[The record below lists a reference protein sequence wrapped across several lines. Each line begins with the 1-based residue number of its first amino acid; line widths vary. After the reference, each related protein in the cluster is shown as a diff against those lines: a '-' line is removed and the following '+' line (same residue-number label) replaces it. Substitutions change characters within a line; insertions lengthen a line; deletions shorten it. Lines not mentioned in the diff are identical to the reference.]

1 MKIRR
6 LSVQNVRS
14 HEEKVIELSP
24 QTTVIVGKNGVGKT
38 TLLEAI
44 YIALQGTSFKGSD
57 GDILRH
63 DAPWYRI
70 DILLDD
76 ETTRSVTF
84 DPSRTSGK
92 KRFIIHDKT
101 SYRISPRDKYPVV
114 LFEPE
119 DLRLLHGSP
128 SRRRQFIDH
137 FITQI
142 DPTYTTTLRKYE
154 RALKQRNALLKSDT
168 ITNEDLFVWN
178 VALSEYGAK
187 IVEQRIYAI
196 EMINK
201 ELNDY
206 YYSISNTDDTIST
219 HYSDTLIGNLSQ
231 KLLGELEGR
240 LHYDKAVKHTS
251 VGPHRHDV
259 LFHFNGRLAV
269 TTASRGEI
277 RSIVISLKLIEAN
290 LIQKITSKKPI
301 TLLDD
306 IYSDLDETRQK
317 NITQNALQTIITS
330 VKETP
335 KIAGESDLEIDTI
348 AIDQ

>member
-57 GDILRH
+57 SDILRH

-92 KRFIIHDKT
+92 KRFIINEKI
-101 SYRISPRDKYPVV
+101 SYRMSPRDKYPVV

-137 FITQI
+137 FISQI
-142 DPTYTTTLRKYE
+142 DPTYSTTLRRYD
-154 RALKQRNALLKSDT
+154 RALKQRNTLLKRDT
-168 ITNEDLFVWN
+168 VTNEDLFVWN
-178 VALSEYGAK
+178 VALSEHGAR
-187 IVEQRIYAI
+187 IIEQRIYAV

-201 ELNDY
+201 QLNDHY
-206 YYSISNTDDTIST
+206 RDIAQTNDVISA
-219 HYSDTLIGNLSQ
+219 HYSDTYICNLSQ
-231 KLLGELEGR
+231 KILRELEVK
-240 LHYDKAVKHTS
+240 LLYDKAVKHTS
-251 VGPHRHDV
+251 VGPHRHDII
-259 LFHFNGRLAV
+259 FRFNDSLALAV
-269 TTASRGEI
+269 ASRGEVRTI
-277 RSIVISLKLIEAN
+277 LLALKRIETRLISDLTG
-290 LIQKITSKKPI
+290 QDPI
-301 TLLDD
+301 ILLDD
-306 IYSDLDETRQK
+306 VFSELDEARQG
-317 NITQNALQTIITS
+317 NLLQLSGQSIITS
-330 VKETP
+330 TNAQKTNSQT
-335 KIAGESDLEIDTI
+335 KLINI
-348 AIDQ
+348 